1 MSNTSKTPAIMSPH
15 ETGEITLTKAI
26 VEFKDTSG
34 NPCWDKY
41 EWVNSDDDSP
51 RVDVRESYPNYSED
65 QLYSPVDTCEVSLT
79 FSADT
84 EDCLM
89 DIDDEFQ
96 YWVKI
101 ISSASKY
108 QIVRPGVKSKRGKYD
123 VTMAVTLLRDEFLNL
138 KGLVECEIILIKSG
152 DGTSVGTNPVKTTSG
167 VFATSDGA
175 ILATSDSDSTLQI
188 VLDDPSA
195 PTSKGMELEW
205 IDMSDTPNAQYV
217 LNYFKCENPNET
229 NFKITLQL
237 NDKSHLFSLRNAL
250 GGRKKDLK
258 KLVISQIS
266 STVSMNLLYD
276 LCNTHEAFIQSVIDG
291 TATPVDDSLLEF
303 CISVLTGVAKSISMD
318 YEEIFSAFVGDID
331 KVREIALKIQNS
343 KAMDALLTE
352 LVSSF

>member
-1 MSNTSKTPAIMSPH
+1 MN
-15 ETGEITLTKAI
+15 
-26 VEFKDTSG
+26 V
-34 NPCWDKY
+34 
-41 EWVNSDDDSP
+41 
-51 RVDVRESYPNYSED
+51 
-65 QLYSPVDTCEVSLT
+65 
-79 FSADT
+79 
-84 EDCLM
+84 
-89 DIDDEFQ
+89 DDEFRT
-96 YWVKI
+96 WVKI

-108 QIVRPGVKSKRGKYD
+108 QIVKTAGEFKRGKHD
-123 VTMAVTLLRDEFLNL
+123 VKIIVNLLRDEFLNL
-138 KGLVECEIILIKSG
+138 KGLVECEIILTKSG
-152 DGTSVGTNPVKTTSG
+152 DGTSVGTNPVKTASG

-195 PTSKGMELEW
+195 TTSKGMELEW

-217 LNYFKCENPNET
+217 LNYLNCENPNET
-229 NFKITLQL
+229 DFKITLQL

-250 GGRKKDLK
+250 SGRKKDLK

-276 LCNTHEAFIQSVIDG
+276 LCNTHKEFIQSVIDG
-291 TATPVDDSLLEF
+291 KTPVDDSLLEF